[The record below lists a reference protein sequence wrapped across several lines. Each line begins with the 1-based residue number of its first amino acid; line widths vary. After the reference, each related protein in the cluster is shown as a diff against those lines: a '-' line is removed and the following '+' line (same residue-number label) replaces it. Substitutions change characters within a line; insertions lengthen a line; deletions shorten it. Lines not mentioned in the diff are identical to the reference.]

1 MHPLRPTQT
10 YLAVV
15 GPRSYI
21 SILLMAYASVNI
33 TAVRDAIE
41 SLVQH
46 IFSGSILFEHDPE
59 EVHFWLSSLPIDARP
74 LDAENPEHT
83 PFLNEQAAVVKF
95 LEDCIQLCLKSPYG
109 YIEDLCT
116 SSSEATTA
124 NGYQLGGNALS
135 PLLATVMEQISSR
148 IAAGLGPSD
157 TLSIVSFVR
166 RLLVRLPGKME
177 SLGLLICFSERL
189 ASLPASEIAEENHV
203 NVAKAVSQEITILK
217 NHLALLGGPATPVQV
232 LEGPSSV
239 VVDFLDQIEGA
250 SLCTILYFLHISTSN
265 ERHQRRRT
273 PSAGVCPLNSLTVCA
288 SMVSPSTRR

>member
-1 MHPLRPTQT
+1 MSRAPAETYPT
-10 YLAVV
+10 YLPVI

-33 TAVRDAIE
+33 TAVRDAIG

-109 YIEDLCT
+109 YIEELCT

-148 IAAGLGPSD
+148 IVGPSD

-166 RLLVRLPGKME
+166 RLLVRLPGKMG

-189 ASLPASEIAEENHV
+189 ASLPVSEIAEENHV

-232 LEGPSSV
+232 PECPSSV

-273 PSAGVCPLNSLTVCA
+273 PSAGVCLLNSLTVCA

>member
-1 MHPLRPTQT
+1 
-10 YLAVV
+10 
-15 GPRSYI
+15 
-21 SILLMAYASVNI
+21 MAYASANI
-33 TAVRDAIE
+33 TAVRDAIG

-59 EVHFWLSSLPIDARP
+59 EVHFWLSSLPIDPRP
-74 LDAENPEHT
+74 LDAESPEHT
-83 PFLNEQAAVVKF
+83 PFLNEQAPVVKF
-95 LEDCIQLCLKSPYG
+95 LDDCIQLCLKSPYG
-109 YIEDLCT
+109 YIEELCT
-116 SSSEATTA
+116 SSSETTTA
-124 NGYQLGGNALS
+124 NGYQLGGTALS

-166 RLLVRLPGKME
+166 KLLIRLSGKME
-177 SLGLLICFSERL
+177 SLGLLIWFLERL
-189 ASLPASEIAEENHV
+189 ASLPVSEIAEENHV

-232 LEGPSSV
+232 PECPSV

-250 SLCTILYFLHISTSN
+250 SLCTILNFLHISTSN